1 MDPGGMSAEPC
12 RVCSSTVDPEEGF
25 VWQAWREQAP
35 EGPLWPHATVICAEG
50 LLDLRVGGGAV
61 AAVAH
66 GAARHPAGHAVEHA
80 RAAQLFAGRE
90 DLCGRGGGEAEVGAA
105 CRHGGSALRDA
116 SA

>member
-1 MDPGGMSAEPC
+1 MDPGGVSAEPC
-12 RVCSSTVDPEEGF
+12 RVCCSTVDPEERF
-25 VWQAWREQAP
+25 VRQAWREQAS
-35 EGPLWPHATVICAEG
+35 EGPLWPHAALICAEG

-90 DLCGRGGGEAEVGAA
+90 HLCWRGGGETEVSAA
-105 CRHGGSALRDA
+105 CRHGGGTLRDA
-116 SA
+116 ST